1 MGFPGKHIILKQVI
15 DCEYHGDTDGFDL
28 QRRITEWCNREL
40 IPRIDEQL
48 QTVQTGALVYKID
61 KLHIEVQVDERGNW
75 LSTTAELIVQQL
87 HKRVEEEIGKAASDI
102 TLQAK
107 TYPQLFVEA
116 FIYFLQYGN
125 LPWWSPVTTNQVWQE
140 ELESLLIT
148 GFSDNA
154 KSRLLQILKHQKVQ
168 QRLLY
173 QMPDELFIKLMVQIN
188 PGIEKDITNLIND
201 IKQLVQNAEERK
213 AVLTLFRQSVMA
225 FIYEVES
232 YEFAGHVYGHFV
244 QQLSATGHLAHV
256 HINSGK
262 FSAAIVKAME
272 TQKSRT
278 ETPLP
283 NAKEPEKD
291 TPIRDEGKEMDL
303 QQGLYINNAGL
314 VIVAPFLPSLFKKLE
329 LFDGTA
335 ITDINRAVFLVQ
347 YLASGRERVAEFE
360 TGLAKILCGV
370 APDFPVDT
378 NIFLTKEEKHELNDL
393 LESAIE
399 YWNILKDTSPEGLR
413 QSFLQ
418 RQGKIQFVNNCWLL
432 QVEPKAWDVLLQH
445 LPWNISMLKLP
456 WMEYMLKTEWGY

>member
-1 MGFPGKHIILKQVI
+1 MGFPGKHIILKQVV

-28 QRRITEWCNREL
+28 QQRITEWCNREL

-48 QTVQTGALVYKID
+48 QTVQTGAMVYKID
-61 KLHIEVQVDERGNW
+61 KLYIEVQVDERGNW
-75 LSTTAELIVQQL
+75 LSAAAEMIVKQL
-87 HKRVEEEIGKAASDI
+87 HKTVDIEIQKANSEIA
-102 TLQAK
+102 LQPK

-154 KSRLLQILKHQKVQ
+154 KSSLLQILKQPKVQ

-201 IKQLVQNAEERK
+201 IKHLVQNTEERK

-244 QQLSATGHLAHV
+244 QQLSAAGHLAHV

-262 FSAAIVKAME
+262 FSAAIVKALE

-278 ETPLP
+278 ATPLP
-283 NAKEPEKD
+283 QEKD
-291 TPIRDEGKEMDL
+291 MPVPDEGEKMDL
-303 QQGLYINNAGL
+303 QNGLYINNAGL

-329 LFDGTA
+329 LFNDTA
-335 ITDINRAVFLVQ
+335 ITDINRAVCLVQ

-378 NIFLTKEEKHELNDL
+378 NISLTKEEKHELNDL

-418 RQGKIQFVNNCWLL
+418 RQGKFQFVNNSWLL

-456 WMEYMLKTEWGY
+456 WMQHMLKTEW